1 MYDDPI
7 VATASRW
14 NSGRDF
20 SVSGVFIETNMK
32 PAKRDRTRINDKL
45 SFKVTWKV
53 KFMQNKLYHAARVCV
68 NVFDFEYHINCG

>member
-45 SFKVTWKV
+45 SFKVT
-53 KFMQNKLYHAARVCV
+53 
-68 NVFDFEYHINCG
+68 